1 MNRRHPALLIALAVT
16 SIGALAA
23 VSAQEPKPQI
33 KVPQPGV
40 PEIMTIEGEYV
51 RVAYNNEGYVSL
63 GYRTANQSVGEKW
76 MFIEIGAT
84 VREGKPNYTLTR
96 DAISLE
102 VPGGQTVPLPSNREY
117 QAVDLRAMERRA
129 TVVHD
134 RIDYFPPMARQA
146 CRIGFFSQP
155 GSREM
160 AYDQVELSQNR
171 GCLGRLYFPVPG
183 GITYG
188 QYWLNV
194 KFADSVVRVPFRIL
208 TEDENKLLKKN
219 YKDIK
224 KQVEDAFK
232 KKTK

>member
-1 MNRRHPALLIALAVT
+1 LLIALALA
-16 SIGALAA
+16 SIAALAA
-23 VSAQEPKPQI
+23 VEAQEPKPQI

-84 VREGKPNYTLTR
+84 VREGRPSYTLTR
-96 DAISLE
+96 DALSLE
-102 VPGGQTVPLPSNREY
+102 VPGGQTVPLPTNREY

-155 GSREM
+155 GSREI

-171 GCLGRLYFPVPG
+171 GCLGRLYFPVPN

-194 KFADSVVRVPFRIL
+194 KFAQSVVRVPFRIL

-224 KQVEDAFK
+224 KQVDDAFK

>member
-1 MNRRHPALLIALAVT
+1 LLTAVAFA
-16 SIGALAA
+16 SIGALVT
-23 VSAQEPKPQI
+23 VSGQEPKPQI
-33 KVPQPGV
+33 KVPQAGV

-63 GYRTANQSVGEKW
+63 GYRTANQSVGEEW
-76 MFIEIGAT
+76 LFIEIGAT
-84 VREGKPNYTLTR
+84 MREGKPNYTLTR
-96 DAISLE
+96 EALSLE
-102 VPGGQTVPLPSNREY
+102 IPDGKTIPLPSNRDY

-134 RIDYFPPMARQA
+134 SIAYFPPMATQA

-183 GITYG
+183 GIKYG

-194 KFADSVVRVPFRIL
+194 KFPQSVVRVPFRIL

-224 KQVEDAFK
+224 KQVDDAFK